1 MNEPLPMPLDI
12 RLINAT
18 STVLMAVFVTLV
30 VAALVTW
37 ALRAPWFSIAGI
49 VVSGDVNHNNAL
61 TLKANV
67 APRLAGSFFTLDLA
81 KARQAFESVPWVRRA
96 VVRREF
102 PNRLHVRLNE
112 HHAVA
117 YWGPESESRLV
128 NSFGEVFEAN
138 VDEVEQ
144 DAMPRLYGPDGQ
156 AALVLATYRALQPL
170 FENLNLEM
178 DQLELSGRGGW
189 VSRLDTGA
197 VLQLGRGSVEEVQ
210 QRADRFLKTLSQVT
224 ARHGRKPEA
233 LESADLRHEGGY
245 AIRLRGVT
253 TMVLPPTHK

>member
-1 MNEPLPMPLDI
+1 MNQPLPMPLDI

-18 STVLMAVFVTLV
+18 TTVLVVVFVVLV
-30 VAALVTW
+30 AGALVTW
-37 ALRAPWFSIAGI
+37 ALRAPWFSISGI
-49 VVSGDVNHNNAL
+49 VVTGEVSHNNAL

-81 KARQAFESVPWVRRA
+81 RARQAFESVPWVRQA
-96 VVRREF
+96 VVKREF
-102 PNRLHVRLNE
+102 PNRLHVNLKE
-112 HHAVA
+112 HQAVA

-144 DAMPRLYGPDGQ
+144 DVLPRLHGPDGQ
-156 AALVLATYRALQPL
+156 AAQVLATYQALQPL
-170 FENLNLEM
+170 FENLNLEI

-197 VLQLGRGSVEEVQ
+197 VLQLGRGSVDEVKV
-210 QRADRFLKTLSQVT
+210 RTRRFLATLSQ
-224 ARHGRKPEA
+224 AAAQHGRKPEA

-253 TMVLPPTHK
+253 TTVLPSPQK

>member
-144 DAMPRLYGPDGQ
+144 DAMPRLYGQTVRLHWYWPPT
-156 AALVLATYRALQPL
+156 APC
-170 FENLNLEM
+170 
-178 DQLELSGRGGW
+178 
-189 VSRLDTGA
+189 SRC
-197 VLQLGRGSVEEVQ
+197 
-210 QRADRFLKTLSQVT
+210 LKT
-224 ARHGRKPEA
+224 
-233 LESADLRHEGGY
+233 
-245 AIRLRGVT
+245 
-253 TMVLPPTHK
+253 

>member
-210 QRADRFLKTLSQVT
+210 QIADRFLKTLSQVT

>member
-1 MNEPLPMPLDI
+1 MNPSLPMPLDV

-18 STVLMAVFVTLV
+18 TAVLLAVFALLLAG
-30 VAALVTW
+30 AAMAW

-49 VVSGDVNHNNAL
+49 VVTGDVSHNNAL

-67 APRLAGSFFTLDLA
+67 APRLVGSFFTMDLTR
-81 KARQAFESVPWVRRA
+81 ARQVFESVPWVRKA

-102 PNRLHVRLNE
+102 PNRLHINLKE
-112 HHAVA
+112 HQAVA
-117 YWGPESESRLV
+117 LWGPETEPRLV

-144 DAMPRLYGPDGQ
+144 ENLPRLLGPEGQ
-156 AALVLATYRALQPL
+156 AAQVLAAYQALQPL
-170 FENLNLEM
+170 FESLDMVLE
-178 DQLELSGRGGW
+178 QLELSGRGGW

-197 VLQLGRGSVEEVQ
+197 VIQLGRGNVDEVQ
-210 QRADRFLKTLSQVT
+210 ARTVRFLATLGRVT
-224 ARHGRKPEA
+224 DQHGRKPES
-233 LESADLRHEGGY
+233 LESADLRHESGY

-253 TMVLPPTHK
+253 TTISPAPKK

>member
-1 MNEPLPMPLDI
+1 MNPSLPMPLDV

-18 STVLMAVFVTLV
+18 TAVLLAVFAVLLAG
-30 VAALVTW
+30 AAMAW

-49 VVSGDVNHNNAL
+49 VVTGEVSHNNAL

-67 APRLAGSFFTLDLA
+67 APRLVGSFFTMDLTR
-81 KARQAFESVPWVRRA
+81 ARQVFESVPWVRKA

-102 PNRLHVRLNE
+102 PNRLHVNLKE
-112 HHAVA
+112 HQAVA
-117 YWGPESESRLV
+117 LWGPETEPRLV

-144 DAMPRLYGPDGQ
+144 ENLPRLLGPEGQ
-156 AALVLATYRALQPL
+156 AAQVLAAYQALQPL
-170 FENLNLEM
+170 FESLDMVLE
-178 DQLELSGRGGW
+178 QLELSGRGGW

-197 VLQLGRGSVEEVQ
+197 VIQLGRGNVDEV
-210 QRADRFLKTLSQVT
+210 RARTVRFLATLGRVT
-224 ARHGRKPEA
+224 DQHGRKPES
-233 LESADLRHEGGY
+233 LESADLRHESGY

-253 TMVLPPTHK
+253 TTISPAPKK